1 MVYKKLMRGEVL
13 ERSEIT
19 EVMTGLLNNRY
30 SDIQK
35 GAILT
40 ALSVR
45 EERAHEIEE
54 GVKYLRKIAAS
65 APSGTDAIDIVGTG
79 GDGLNTIN
87 ISTAS
92 SFVVAAAGVKVLK
105 HGNRSVSS
113 SSGSSDLLE
122 ALGIDLNNLKE
133 RDEEIYRETGMTFLY
148 APHYHPSLK
157 AVGDVRRGLGVK
169 SIFNIMGPLA
179 NPSSPDYILLGVYS
193 EDLME
198 RMASILKGL
207 GVKKGMVVHGTED
220 GADEISICGATK
232 VIEISENKLKRYTI
246 HPEELGLK
254 KRSIED
260 IKGGAPLENA
270 KLITKVFLG
279 EDTGAKKDALII
291 NSAGA
296 LYLAGRVETLVEGVA
311 LARKTIESG
320 RAYSKL
326 QEYVEAV
333 R

>member
-1 MVYKKLMRGEVL
+1 MVYKKVMSGEIL
-13 ERSEIT
+13 EKEEIREIMT
-19 EVMTGLLNNRY
+19 ELLHDRY
-30 SDIQK
+30 TDIQK

-45 EERAHEIEE
+45 GEEAVEIEE
-54 GVKYLRKIAAS
+54 GVKYLREIAAP
-65 APSGTDAIDIVGTG
+65 APSGVDAIDIVGTG

-92 SFVVAAAGVKVLK
+92 SFIVAAAGVKVIK

-122 ALGIDLNNLKE
+122 ALGVDLSTLRE
-133 RDEEIYRETGMTFLY
+133 RNEEIYRNTGMTFLY

-157 AVGDVRRGLGVK
+157 AVGGVRRELGVK

-193 EDLME
+193 EKLME
-198 RMASILKGL
+198 KMASILRGL
-207 GVKKGMVVHGTED
+207 GVKRGMVVHGAED
-220 GADEISICGATK
+220 GADEISICGATR
-232 VIEISENKLKRYTI
+232 VIEISGDKFKRYTI

-254 KRSIED
+254 RREILE
-260 IKGGAPLENA
+260 IKGGDPGENA
-270 KLITKVFLG
+270 RLIRDVFLG
-279 EDTGAKKDALII
+279 RDSGAKKDALVI

-296 LYLAGRVETLVEGVA
+296 LYLSGRVDTLIEGVA
-311 LARKTIESG
+311 LARKVIESG
-320 RAYSKL
+320 EAYSKL

-333 R
+333 K

>member
-1 MVYKKLMRGEVL
+1 MIYRKVMRGEVL
-13 ERSEIT
+13 EGG
-19 EVMTGLLNNRY
+19 EVRELLEGLLNDKY
-30 SDIQK
+30 TDIQT

-45 EERAHEIEE
+45 GESPREIEE
-54 GVKYLRKIAAS
+54 GVRYLREIAEIS
-65 APSGTDAIDIVGTG
+65 PEGRGAIDIVGTG

-92 SFVVAAAGVKVLK
+92 AFIAAAAGARVLK

-122 ALGIDLNNLKE
+122 ALGIDLNNLKDKTE
-133 RDEEIYRETGMTFLY
+133 RVYKDTGMTFLY
-148 APHYHPSLK
+148 APHYHPALK
-157 AVGDVRRGLGVK
+157 AVGGVRRELGVR
-169 SIFNIMGPLA
+169 SIFNLMGPLA

-193 EDLME
+193 EELME
-198 RMASILKGL
+198 GMVSILRGL
-207 GVKKGMVVHGTED
+207 GIKRGMVVHGVED
-220 GADEISICGATK
+220 GADEISICGTTK
-232 VIEISENKLKRYTI
+232 VIEISGSKVRRYNI

-254 KRSIED
+254 MGRLEEIQ
-260 IKGGAPLENA
+260 GGGPKENA
-270 KLITKVFLG
+270 KLIKEVLAG
-279 EDTGAKKDALII
+279 RDTGAKRDALII
-291 NSAGA
+291 NSAAA
-296 LYLAGRVETLVEGVA
+296 LYLTGRAETLIEGVV
-311 LARKTIESG
+311 LARETIASG

>member
-1 MVYKKLMRGEVL
+1 MVYKKVMSGEIL
-13 ERSEIT
+13 EKEEIR
-19 EVMTGLLNNRY
+19 EVMTELLRDRY
-30 SDIQK
+30 TDIQK

-45 EERAHEIEE
+45 GEDAVEIEE
-54 GVKYLRKIAAS
+54 GVKYLREIAAP
-65 APSGTDAIDIVGTG
+65 APSGVDAIDIVGTG

-92 SFVVAAAGVKVLK
+92 SFIVAAAGVKVIK

-122 ALGIDLNNLKE
+122 ALGVDLSTLRE
-133 RDEEIYRETGMTFLY
+133 RNEEIYRNTGMTFLY

-157 AVGDVRRGLGVK
+157 AVGGVRRELGVK

-193 EDLME
+193 EELME
-198 RMASILKGL
+198 KMASILRGL
-207 GVKKGMVVHGTED
+207 GVKRGMVVHGAED
-220 GADEISICGATK
+220 GADEISICGATR
-232 VIEISENKLKRYTI
+232 VIEISGDKFKRYTI

-254 KRSIED
+254 RREILE
-260 IKGGAPLENA
+260 IKGGDPGENA
-270 KLITKVFLG
+270 RLIRDVFLG
-279 EDTGAKKDALII
+279 KDSGAKKDALVI

-296 LYLAGRVETLVEGVA
+296 LYLSGRVDTLIEGVA
-311 LARKTIESG
+311 LARKVIESG
-320 RAYSKL
+320 EAYSKL

-333 R
+333 K

>member
-1 MVYKKLMRGEVL
+1 MVYKKLMNGEVL
-13 ERSEIT
+13 ERGEIG
-19 EVMTGLLNNRY
+19 EVMNGLLNSRY

-45 EERAHEIEE
+45 GERAHEIEE
-54 GVKYLRKIAAS
+54 GVKYLRGIADP
-65 APSGTDAIDIVGTG
+65 APSGVNAIDIVGTG

-92 SFVVAAAGVKVLK
+92 SFIVAAAGVKVIK

-133 RDEEIYRETGMTFLY
+133 RDEEIYRNTGMTFLY
-148 APHYHPSLK
+148 APYYHPSLK
-157 AVGDVRRGLGVK
+157 AVGGVRRDLGVK

-193 EDLME
+193 EELME
-198 RMASILKGL
+198 SMAAILRGL
-207 GVKKGMVVHGTED
+207 GVKRGMVVHGAED
-220 GADEISICGATK
+220 GADEISICGATR
-232 VIEISENKLKRYTI
+232 VIEVSGNKVKRYTI

-254 KRSIED
+254 RRSIEE
-260 IKGGAPLENA
+260 IKGGDPTENA
-270 KLITKVFLG
+270 RLITDVFLG
-279 EDTGAKKDALII
+279 EDLGAKKDALVI

-296 LYLAGRVETLVEGVA
+296 LYLAGRVDTLIEGVA
-311 LARKTIESG
+311 LAREVIESG
-320 RAYSKL
+320 EAYSKL

-333 R
+333 K

>member
-1 MVYKKLMRGEVL
+1 MVYKKVMSGEIL
-13 ERSEIT
+13 EKEEIREIMT
-19 EVMTGLLNNRY
+19 ELLHDRY
-30 SDIQK
+30 TDIQK

-45 EERAHEIEE
+45 GEEAVEIEE
-54 GVKYLRKIAAS
+54 GVKYLREIAAP
-65 APSGTDAIDIVGTG
+65 APSGVDAIDIVGTG

-92 SFVVAAAGVKVLK
+92 SFIVAAAGVKVIK

-122 ALGIDLNNLKE
+122 ALGVDLSTLRE
-133 RDEEIYRETGMTFLY
+133 RNEEIYRNTGMTFLY

-157 AVGDVRRGLGVK
+157 AVGGVRRELGVK

-193 EDLME
+193 EELME
-198 RMASILKGL
+198 KMASILRGL
-207 GVKKGMVVHGTED
+207 GVKRGMVVHGAED
-220 GADEISICGATK
+220 GADEISICGATR
-232 VIEISENKLKRYTI
+232 VIEISGDKFKRYTI

-254 KRSIED
+254 RREILE
-260 IKGGAPLENA
+260 IKGGDPGENA
-270 KLITKVFLG
+270 RLIRDVFLG
-279 EDTGAKKDALII
+279 KDSGAKKDALVI

-296 LYLAGRVETLVEGVA
+296 LYLSGRVDTLIEGVA
-311 LARKTIESG
+311 LARKVIESG
-320 RAYSKL
+320 EAYSKL

-333 R
+333 K